1 MKTTLH
7 ANGQSLAVEYDKQG
21 NDYALVIDGQPV
33 QARLL
38 AALDGS
44 LTLLVNDK
52 PLRAHVARDGQRTL
66 VSIEGRV
73 YEFSHAPEKKAR
85 FNTRDAGRLDP
96 EIRSPMPGKILQVPV
111 AAGEQVEA
119 GQTLVVVEAMK
130 MENALKAEGAGHV
143 TKIHISPGDSVELG
157 QLLVELEFSIP
168 EVAAPQAN

>member
-7 ANGQSLAVEYDKQG
+7 SSGRSLTVEYDKKG
-21 NDYALVIDGQPV
+21 DDYAVVIDGQPV

-52 PLRAHVARDGQRTL
+52 PLRAHLARDGQRTL

-73 YEFSHAPEKKAR
+73 YEFSHAPEKKAK

-96 EIRSPMPGKILQVPV
+96 EIRSPMPGKILQVLV
-111 AAGEQVEA
+111 QAGAQVEA
-119 GQTLVVVEAMK
+119 GQTLVLLEAMK
-130 MENALKAEGAGHV
+130 MENALKAEGVGHV
-143 TKIHISPGDSVELG
+143 KKVHISPGDLVELG
-157 QLLVELEFSIP
+157 QLLVELEFSTL
-168 EVAAPQAN
+168 ETAASQEN